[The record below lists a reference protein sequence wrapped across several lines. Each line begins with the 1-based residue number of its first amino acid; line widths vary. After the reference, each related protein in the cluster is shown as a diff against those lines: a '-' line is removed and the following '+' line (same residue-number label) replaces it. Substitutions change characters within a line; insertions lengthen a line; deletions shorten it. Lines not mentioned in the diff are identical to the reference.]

1 MFDKEKISEF
11 FPGAEDFMIQPML
24 IWTLPAN
31 KKDKLSEVCASG
43 EYFATEKIDGA
54 LYQFCRTDKGN
65 YLFGRTVS
73 VKNGLLTNKIDNVPH
88 INSALSCLPCGT
100 VIVGE
105 IYVPGGTSK
114 NVTSIMG
121 CLPAEAIKRQDKQ
134 GKIKYYLHDMIF
146 YDGEDMQSW
155 GTEAR
160 YQKLVEVWNEFHL
173 EQFDFLRL
181 AESFDTGI
189 EERLSQILAAGG
201 EGIVL
206 KKKDAPY
213 SEGKRP
219 AWATIKCKQ
228 MDTIDLVC
236 TRAIEAT
243 KEYTGKELKT
253 WPYWE
258 VKEPSFYDCFEED
271 HCFAGW
277 VNPQL
282 VNGNYYY
289 KYTQNHSN
297 TNCGIQL
304 ISDNERYYVP
314 VTKPYFYGWKTA
326 IGIGAY
332 DDEGN
337 LKEIGTVSS
346 GLTDEMRA
354 HLDDYVGKVVA
365 LQCMSIDHKEKTLR
379 HPIVKAWRDDKNAA
393 ECKLSEVFH

>member
-11 FPGAEDFMIQPML
+11 FPGAEDLMIQPML
-24 IWTLPAN
+24 IWTLPSN
-31 KKDKLSEVCASG
+31 KKDKLSEICASG
-43 EYFATEKIDGA
+43 EYFAEEKKDGA

-146 YDGEDMQSW
+146 YNGEDMQSW
-155 GTEAR
+155 GAEAR
-160 YQKLVEVWNEFHL
+160 YQKLVEAWNKFHL
-173 EQFDFLRL
+173 EQFDFLQL

-189 EERLSQILAAGG
+189 EERLSQILSAGG

-243 KEYTGKELKT
+243 KEYTGKELET
-253 WPYWE
+253 WSYWQE
-258 VKEPSFYDCFEED
+258 RSERDQNGEYTWLSSEGQYYED
-271 HCFAGW
+271 YLH
-277 VNPQL
+277 NPHI
-282 VNGNYYY
+282 Y
-289 KYTQNHSN
+289 
-297 TNCGIQL
+297 
-304 ISDNERYYVP
+304 RP

-354 HLDDYVGKVVA
+354 HLDDYVGRIVA
-365 LQCMSIDHKEKTLR
+365 LQCMSIDRKEKTLR

-393 ECKLSEVFH
+393 ECKLREVFS

>member
-11 FPGAEDFMIQPML
+11 FPGAEDLMIQPML

-31 KKDKLSEVCASG
+31 KKDKLSEICASG

-88 INSALSCLPCGT
+88 IDSALSCLPCGT

-134 GKIKYYLHDMIF
+134 GKIKYYLYDMIF
-146 YDGEDMQSW
+146 YNGEDMQSW
-155 GTEAR
+155 GAEAR
-160 YQKLVEVWNEFHL
+160 YQKLVETWNEFHL

-243 KEYTGKELKT
+243 KEYTGKELET
-253 WPYWE
+253 WSYWQE
-258 VKEPSFYDCFEED
+258 RSERDQNGEYTWLSSEGQYYED
-271 HCFAGW
+271 YLH
-277 VNPQL
+277 NPHI
-282 VNGNYYY
+282 Y
-289 KYTQNHSN
+289 
-297 TNCGIQL
+297 
-304 ISDNERYYVP
+304 RP

-354 HLDDYVGKVVA
+354 HLDNYVGKVVA
-365 LQCMSIDHKEKTLR
+365 LQCMSIDRKEKTLR

-393 ECKLSEVFH
+393 ECKLSEVFS

>member
-31 KKDKLSEVCASG
+31 KKDKLSEICASG
-43 EYFATEKIDGA
+43 EYFAEEKIDGA

-146 YDGEDMQSW
+146 YNGEDMQSW
-155 GTEAR
+155 GAEAR
-160 YQKLVEVWNEFHL
+160 YQKLVEAWNEFHL

-243 KEYTGKELKT
+243 KEYIGKELET
-253 WPYWE
+253 WPYWQE
-258 VKEPSFYDCFEED
+258 RSERNQNGEYTWLSSEGQYYED
-271 HCFAGW
+271 YLH
-277 VNPQL
+277 NPHI
-282 VNGNYYY
+282 Y
-289 KYTQNHSN
+289 
-297 TNCGIQL
+297 
-304 ISDNERYYVP
+304 RP

-354 HLDDYVGKVVA
+354 HLDDYIGKVVA
-365 LQCMSIDHKEKTLR
+365 LQCMSIDRKEKTLR

>member
-11 FPGAEDFMIQPML
+11 FPGAEDLMIQPML

-31 KKDKLSEVCASG
+31 KKDKLSEICASG
-43 EYFATEKIDGA
+43 EYFAEEKLDGA

-88 INSALSCLPCGT
+88 ISSALSCLPCGT

-146 YDGEDMQSW
+146 YDGEDMQSL
-155 GTEAR
+155 GAEVR
-160 YQKLVEVWNEFHL
+160 YQKLVEAWNEFHL

-243 KEYTGKELKT
+243 KEYTGKELET
-253 WPYWE
+253 WPYWQE
-258 VKEPSFYDCFEED
+258 RSERNQNGEYTWLSSEGQYYED
-271 HCFAGW
+271 YLH
-277 VNPQL
+277 NPHI
-282 VNGNYYY
+282 Y
-289 KYTQNHSN
+289 
-297 TNCGIQL
+297 
-304 ISDNERYYVP
+304 RP

-354 HLDDYVGKVVA
+354 HLDGYVGQVVS
-365 LQCMSIDHKEKTLR
+365 LQCMSIDRKEKTLR
-379 HPIVKAWRDDKNAA
+379 HPIVKVWRDDKNAA
-393 ECKLSEVFH
+393 ECKLSEVFS

>member
-11 FPGAEDFMIQPML
+11 FPGAEDLMIQPML
-24 IWTLPAN
+24 IWTLPSN
-31 KKDKLSEVCASG
+31 KKDKLSEICASG
-43 EYFATEKIDGA
+43 EYFAEEKKDGA

-146 YDGEDMQSW
+146 YNGEDMQSW
-155 GTEAR
+155 GAEAR
-160 YQKLVEVWNEFHL
+160 YQKLVEAWNKFHL
-173 EQFDFLRL
+173 EQFDFLQL

-189 EERLSQILAAGG
+189 EERLSQILSAGG

-243 KEYTGKELKT
+243 KEYTGKELET
-253 WPYWE
+253 WSYWQE
-258 VKEPSFYDCFEED
+258 RSERDQNGEYTWLSSEGQYYED
-271 HCFAGW
+271 YLH
-277 VNPQL
+277 NPHI
-282 VNGNYYY
+282 Y
-289 KYTQNHSN
+289 
-297 TNCGIQL
+297 
-304 ISDNERYYVP
+304 RP

-365 LQCMSIDHKEKTLR
+365 LQCMSIDRKEKTLR

-393 ECKLSEVFH
+393 ECKLSEVFS

>member
-11 FPGAEDFMIQPML
+11 FPGAEDLMIQPML
-24 IWTLPAN
+24 IWTLPSN

-43 EYFATEKIDGA
+43 EYFAEQKIDGA

-88 INSALSCLPCGT
+88 INSALSCLPCST
-100 VIVGE
+100 VIIGE

-146 YDGEDMQSW
+146 YNGEDMRSW
-155 GTEAR
+155 GAETR
-160 YQKLVEVWNEFHL
+160 YQKLVEAWNEFHL

-181 AESFDTGI
+181 AESFDTDI

-243 KEYTGKELKT
+243 KEYTGKELET
-253 WPYWE
+253 WPYWQE
-258 VKEPSFYDCFEED
+258 RSERNQNGEYTWLSSEGQYYED
-271 HCFAGW
+271 YLH
-277 VNPQL
+277 NPHI
-282 VNGNYYY
+282 Y
-289 KYTQNHSN
+289 
-297 TNCGIQL
+297 
-304 ISDNERYYVP
+304 RP

-365 LQCMSIDHKEKTLR
+365 LQCMSIDRKEKTLR

-393 ECKLSEVFH
+393 ECKLSEVFS

>member
-1 MFDKEKISEF
+1 MFDKEKIHEY
-11 FPGAEDFMIQPML
+11 FPGAEDLMIQPML

-31 KKDKLSEVCASG
+31 KKDKLGEVCASG
-43 EYFATEKIDGA
+43 QYFAEEKLDGA
-54 LYQFCRTDKGN
+54 LYQFCRTDQGN

-73 VKNGLLTNKIDNVPH
+73 TKNGLLTNKIDNVPH
-88 INSALSCLPCGT
+88 INNALSCLPSRT
-100 VIVGE
+100 VIIGE

-121 CLPAEAIKRQDKQ
+121 CLPKEAIRRQE
-134 GKIKYYLHDMIF
+134 GLGYIKYYLHDMIF

-155 GTEAR
+155 GAEAR
-160 YQKLVEVWNEFHL
+160 YNKLVEVWNEFNL
-173 EQFDFLRL
+173 GQFDFLRL

-189 EERLSQILAAGG
+189 EERLAQILFAGG

-228 MDTIDLVC
+228 MDTLDLVC
-236 TRAIEAT
+236 TRAIKPT
-243 KEYTGKELKT
+243 KEYTGKELEK
-253 WPYWE
+253 WPFWRDG
-258 VKEPSFYDCFEED
+258 V
-271 HCFAGW
+271 A
-277 VNPQL
+277 
-282 VNGNYYY
+282 
-289 KYTQNHSN
+289 
-297 TNCGIQL
+297 
-304 ISDNERYYVP
+304 

-346 GLTDEMRA
+346 GLTDDMRA
-354 HLDDYVGKVVA
+354 HLDDYVGRVVA
-365 LQCMSIDHKEKTLR
+365 LQCMSIDRKEQTLR
-379 HPIVKAWRDDKNAA
+379 HPIIKGWRDDKNAA
-393 ECKLSEVFH
+393 ECKLSDIFA

>member
-11 FPGAEDFMIQPML
+11 FPGAEDLMIQPML

-31 KKDKLSEVCASG
+31 KKDKLSEICASG
-43 EYFATEKIDGA
+43 EYFAEEKIDGA

-146 YDGEDMQSW
+146 YNGEDMQSW
-155 GTEAR
+155 GAEAR
-160 YQKLVEVWNEFHL
+160 YQKLVEAWNEFHL

-181 AESFDTGI
+181 AESFDTSI
-189 EERLSQILAAGG
+189 EERLSQILSAGG

-243 KEYTGKELKT
+243 KEYTGKELET
-253 WPYWE
+253 WPYWQE
-258 VKEPSFYDCFEED
+258 RSERNQNGEYTWLSSEGQYYED
-271 HCFAGW
+271 YLH
-277 VNPQL
+277 NPHI
-282 VNGNYYY
+282 Y
-289 KYTQNHSN
+289 
-297 TNCGIQL
+297 
-304 ISDNERYYVP
+304 RP

-365 LQCMSIDHKEKTLR
+365 LQCMSIDRKEKTLR
-379 HPIVKAWRDDKNAA
+379 HPIVKAWRDDKNTA

>member
-11 FPGAEDFMIQPML
+11 FPGAEDLMIQPML

-31 KKDKLSEVCASG
+31 KKDKLSEICASG
-43 EYFATEKIDGA
+43 EYFAEEKLDGA

-146 YDGEDMQSW
+146 YNGEDMQSW
-155 GTEAR
+155 GAEAR
-160 YQKLVEVWNEFHL
+160 YQKLVEAWNEFHL

-181 AESFDTGI
+181 AESFDTSI
-189 EERLSQILAAGG
+189 EERLSQILSAGG

-243 KEYTGKELKT
+243 KEYTGKELET
-253 WPYWE
+253 WPYWQE
-258 VKEPSFYDCFEED
+258 RSERNQNGEYTWLSSEGQYYED
-271 HCFAGW
+271 YLH
-277 VNPQL
+277 NPHI
-282 VNGNYYY
+282 Y
-289 KYTQNHSN
+289 
-297 TNCGIQL
+297 
-304 ISDNERYYVP
+304 RP

-365 LQCMSIDHKEKTLR
+365 LQCMSIDRKEKTLR

-393 ECKLSEVFH
+393 ECKLSEVFS

>member
-11 FPGAEDFMIQPML
+11 FPGAEDLMIQPML

-31 KKDKLSEVCASG
+31 KKDKLSEICASG
-43 EYFATEKIDGA
+43 EYFAEEKIYGA

-146 YDGEDMQSW
+146 YNGEDMQSW
-155 GTEAR
+155 GAEAR
-160 YQKLVEVWNEFHL
+160 YQKLVEAWNEFHL

-228 MDTIDLVC
+228 MDTLDLIC

-243 KEYTGKELKT
+243 KDYTGKELET
-253 WPYWE
+253 WPFWE
-258 VKEPSFYDCFEED
+258 RTLTEVEQIHTDICQFGVE
-271 HCFAGW
+271 GW
-277 VNPQL
+277 IP
-282 VNGNYYY
+282 
-289 KYTQNHSN
+289 
-297 TNCGIQL
+297 I
-304 ISDNERYYVP
+304 
-314 VTKPYFYGWKTA
+314 TKPYFYGWKTA

-365 LQCMSIDHKEKTLR
+365 LQCMSIDRKEKTLR

-393 ECKLSEVFH
+393 ECKLSEVFS

>member
-11 FPGAEDFMIQPML
+11 FPGAEDLMIQPML

-31 KKDKLSEVCASG
+31 KKDKLSEICASG
-43 EYFATEKIDGA
+43 EYFAEEKLDGA

-146 YDGEDMQSW
+146 YNRENMQSW
-155 GTEAR
+155 GAEAR

-243 KEYTGKELKT
+243 KEYTGKELET
-253 WPYWE
+253 WPYWQE
-258 VKEPSFYDCFEED
+258 RSELNQNGEYTWLSSEGQYYED
-271 HCFAGW
+271 YLH
-277 VNPQL
+277 NPHI
-282 VNGNYYY
+282 Y
-289 KYTQNHSN
+289 
-297 TNCGIQL
+297 
-304 ISDNERYYVP
+304 RP

-365 LQCMSIDHKEKTLR
+365 LQCMSIDRKEKTLR

>member
-11 FPGAEDFMIQPML
+11 FPGAEDLMIQPML
-24 IWTLPAN
+24 IWTLPSN
-31 KKDKLSEVCASG
+31 KKDKLSEICASG

-146 YDGEDMQSW
+146 YGGEDMQSW
-155 GTEAR
+155 GAEAR
-160 YQKLVEVWNEFHL
+160 YQKLVEAWNEFHL

-181 AESFDTGI
+181 AEGFDTGI
-189 EERLSQILAAGG
+189 EERLSQILSAGG

-243 KEYTGKELKT
+243 KEYTGKELET
-253 WPYWE
+253 WPYWQE
-258 VKEPSFYDCFEED
+258 RSERDQNGEYAWLSSEGQYYED
-271 HCFAGW
+271 YLH
-277 VNPQL
+277 NSHI
-282 VNGNYYY
+282 Y
-289 KYTQNHSN
+289 
-297 TNCGIQL
+297 
-304 ISDNERYYVP
+304 RP

-365 LQCMSIDHKEKTLR
+365 LQCMSIDRKEKTLR

-393 ECKLSEVFH
+393 ECKLREVFS

>member
-11 FPGAEDFMIQPML
+11 FPGAEDLMIQPML
-24 IWTLPAN
+24 IWTLPSN

-43 EYFATEKIDGA
+43 EYFAEEKLDGA

-100 VIVGE
+100 VIIGE

-146 YDGEDMQSW
+146 YNGEDIQSW
-155 GTEAR
+155 GAEAR
-160 YQKLVEVWNEFHL
+160 YQKLVEAWNEFHL
-173 EQFDFLRL
+173 EEFDFLRL

-243 KEYTGKELKT
+243 KEYTGKELET
-253 WPYWE
+253 WPYWQE
-258 VKEPSFYDCFEED
+258 RSERNQNGEYTWLSSEGQYYED
-271 HCFAGW
+271 YLH
-277 VNPQL
+277 NPHI
-282 VNGNYYY
+282 Y
-289 KYTQNHSN
+289 
-297 TNCGIQL
+297 
-304 ISDNERYYVP
+304 RP

-365 LQCMSIDHKEKTLR
+365 LQCMSIDRKEKTLR

-393 ECKLSEVFH
+393 ECKLSEVFS

>member
-11 FPGAEDFMIQPML
+11 FPGAEDLMIQPML

-31 KKDKLSEVCASG
+31 KKDKLSEICASG
-43 EYFATEKIDGA
+43 EYFAEEKLDGA

-88 INSALSCLPCGT
+88 INSALSYLPCGT
-100 VIVGE
+100 VIIGE

-146 YDGEDMQSW
+146 YNGENMQSW
-155 GTEAR
+155 GAEAR
-160 YQKLVEVWNEFHL
+160 YQKLVEAWNEFHL

-243 KEYTGKELKT
+243 KEYTGKELET
-253 WPYWE
+253 WPYWQE
-258 VKEPSFYDCFEED
+258 RSERNQNGEYTWLSSEGQYYED
-271 HCFAGW
+271 YLH
-277 VNPQL
+277 NPHI
-282 VNGNYYY
+282 Y
-289 KYTQNHSN
+289 
-297 TNCGIQL
+297 
-304 ISDNERYYVP
+304 RP

-365 LQCMSIDHKEKTLR
+365 LQCMSIDRKEKTLR

-393 ECKLSEVFH
+393 ECKLSEVFS

>member
-11 FPGAEDFMIQPML
+11 FPGAEDLMIQPML
-24 IWTLPAN
+24 IWTLPSN
-31 KKDKLSEVCASG
+31 KKDKLSEICASG
-43 EYFATEKIDGA
+43 EYFAEEKKDGA

-88 INSALSCLPCGT
+88 INFALSCLPCGT

-146 YDGEDMQSW
+146 YNGEDMQSW
-155 GTEAR
+155 GAEAR
-160 YQKLVEVWNEFHL
+160 YQKLVEAWNKFHL
-173 EQFDFLRL
+173 EQFDFLQL

-189 EERLSQILAAGG
+189 EERLSQILSAGG

-243 KEYTGKELKT
+243 KEYTGKELET
-253 WPYWE
+253 WSYWQE
-258 VKEPSFYDCFEED
+258 RSERDQNGEYTWLSSEGQYYED
-271 HCFAGW
+271 YLH
-277 VNPQL
+277 NPHI
-282 VNGNYYY
+282 Y
-289 KYTQNHSN
+289 
-297 TNCGIQL
+297 
-304 ISDNERYYVP
+304 RP

-354 HLDDYVGKVVA
+354 HLDDYVGKIVA
-365 LQCMSIDHKEKTLR
+365 LQCMSIDRKEKTLR

-393 ECKLSEVFH
+393 ECKLREVFS

>member
-1 MFDKEKISEF
+1 MFDKEKISKF
-11 FPGAEDFMIQPML
+11 FPGAEDLMIQPML
-24 IWTLPAN
+24 IWTLPSN
-31 KKDKLSEVCASG
+31 KKDRLSEVCASG
-43 EYFATEKIDGA
+43 EYFAEEKLDGA

-100 VIVGE
+100 VIIGE

-146 YDGEDMQSW
+146 YNGENMQSW
-155 GTEAR
+155 GAEAR
-160 YQKLVEVWNEFHL
+160 YQKLVEAWNEFHL

-243 KEYTGKELKT
+243 KEYTGKELET
-253 WPYWE
+253 WPYWQE
-258 VKEPSFYDCFEED
+258 RSELNQNGEYTWLSSEGQYYED
-271 HCFAGW
+271 YLH
-277 VNPQL
+277 NPHI
-282 VNGNYYY
+282 Y
-289 KYTQNHSN
+289 
-297 TNCGIQL
+297 
-304 ISDNERYYVP
+304 RP

-365 LQCMSIDHKEKTLR
+365 LQCMSIDRKEKTLR

-393 ECKLSEVFH
+393 ECKLSEIFS

>member
-43 EYFATEKIDGA
+43 EYFAEEKKDGA
-54 LYQFCRTDKGN
+54 LYQFCRTDKDN

-105 IYVPGGTSK
+105 IYVSGGTSK

-146 YDGEDMQSW
+146 YNGEDMQSW
-155 GTEAR
+155 GAEAR
-160 YQKLVEVWNEFHL
+160 YQKLVEAWNKFHL
-173 EQFDFLRL
+173 EQFDFLQL

-243 KEYTGKELKT
+243 KEYTGKELET
-253 WPYWE
+253 WPYWQE
-258 VKEPSFYDCFEED
+258 RSERDQNGEYTWLSSEGQYYED
-271 HCFAGW
+271 YLH
-277 VNPQL
+277 NPHI
-282 VNGNYYY
+282 Y
-289 KYTQNHSN
+289 
-297 TNCGIQL
+297 
-304 ISDNERYYVP
+304 RP

-354 HLDDYVGKVVA
+354 HLDDYIGKVVA
-365 LQCMSIDHKEKTLR
+365 LQCMSIDRKEKTLR
-379 HPIVKAWRDDKNAA
+379 HPIVKAWRDDKNAV
-393 ECKLSEVFH
+393 ECKLSEVFS

>member
-11 FPGAEDFMIQPML
+11 FPGAEDLMIQPML
-24 IWTLPAN
+24 IWTLPTN
-31 KKDKLSEVCASG
+31 KKDKLSEICASG
-43 EYFATEKIDGA
+43 EYFAEEKIDGA

-100 VIVGE
+100 VIIGE

-146 YDGEDMQSW
+146 YNGEDMQSW
-155 GTEAR
+155 GAEAR
-160 YQKLVEVWNEFHL
+160 YQKLVEAWNEFHL

-228 MDTIDLVC
+228 MDTLDLIC

-243 KEYTGKELKT
+243 KDYTGKELET
-253 WPYWE
+253 WPFWE
-258 VKEPSFYDCFEED
+258 RTLTEVEQIHTDICQFGVE
-271 HCFAGW
+271 GW
-277 VNPQL
+277 IP
-282 VNGNYYY
+282 
-289 KYTQNHSN
+289 
-297 TNCGIQL
+297 I
-304 ISDNERYYVP
+304 
-314 VTKPYFYGWKTA
+314 TKPYFYGWKTA

-365 LQCMSIDHKEKTLR
+365 LQCMSIDRKEKTLR

>member
-11 FPGAEDFMIQPML
+11 FPGAEDLMIQPML
-24 IWTLPAN
+24 IWTLPIN
-31 KKDKLSEVCASG
+31 KKDKLSEICASG
-43 EYFATEKIDGA
+43 EYFAEEKLDGA
-54 LYQFCRTDKGN
+54 LYQFCRTNRGN

-105 IYVPGGTSK
+105 IYVPDGTSK

-146 YDGEDMQSW
+146 YNGENMQSW
-155 GTEAR
+155 GAEAR
-160 YQKLVEVWNEFHL
+160 YQKLVEAWNEFHL

-189 EERLSQILAAGG
+189 EERLSQILSAGG

-243 KEYTGKELKT
+243 KEYTGKELET
-253 WPYWE
+253 WPYWQE
-258 VKEPSFYDCFEED
+258 RSERDQNGEYTWLSSEGQYYED
-271 HCFAGW
+271 YLH
-277 VNPQL
+277 NPHI
-282 VNGNYYY
+282 Y
-289 KYTQNHSN
+289 K
-297 TNCGIQL
+297 
-304 ISDNERYYVP
+304 P

-365 LQCMSIDHKEKTLR
+365 LQCMSIDRKEKTLR

-393 ECKLSEVFH
+393 ECKLSEVFS

>member
-11 FPGAEDFMIQPML
+11 FPGAEDLMIQPML

-31 KKDKLSEVCASG
+31 KKDKLSEICASG
-43 EYFATEKIDGA
+43 EYFAEEKIDGA

-100 VIVGE
+100 VIIGE

-146 YDGEDMQSW
+146 YNGEDMQSW
-155 GTEAR
+155 GAEAR
-160 YQKLVEVWNEFHL
+160 YQKLVEVWKEFHL
-173 EQFDFLRL
+173 EQFDFLQL

-243 KEYTGKELKT
+243 KEYTGKELET
-253 WPYWE
+253 WPYWQE
-258 VKEPSFYDCFEED
+258 RSELNQNGEYTWLSSEGQYYED
-271 HCFAGW
+271 YLH
-277 VNPQL
+277 NPHI
-282 VNGNYYY
+282 Y
-289 KYTQNHSN
+289 
-297 TNCGIQL
+297 
-304 ISDNERYYVP
+304 RP

-365 LQCMSIDHKEKTLR
+365 LQCMSIDRKEKTLR
-379 HPIVKAWRDDKNAA
+379 HPIIKAWRDDKNAA
-393 ECKLSEVFH
+393 ECKLSEVFS

>member
-11 FPGAEDFMIQPML
+11 FPGAEDLMIQPML

-31 KKDKLSEVCASG
+31 KKDKLSEICASG
-43 EYFATEKIDGA
+43 EYFAEEKKDGA
-54 LYQFCRTDKGN
+54 LYQFCCTDKGN

-88 INSALSCLPCGT
+88 INYALSCLPCST
-100 VIVGE
+100 VIIGE

-155 GTEAR
+155 GAEAR

-173 EQFDFLRL
+173 EQFDFLQL

-189 EERLSQILAAGG
+189 EERLSQILATGG

-243 KEYTGKELKT
+243 KEYTGKELET
-253 WPYWE
+253 WPYWQE
-258 VKEPSFYDCFEED
+258 RSERNQNGEYTWLSSEGQYYED
-271 HCFAGW
+271 YLH
-277 VNPQL
+277 NPHI
-282 VNGNYYY
+282 Y
-289 KYTQNHSN
+289 
-297 TNCGIQL
+297 
-304 ISDNERYYVP
+304 RP

-354 HLDDYVGKVVA
+354 HLDDYIGKVVA
-365 LQCMSIDHKEKTLR
+365 LQCMSIDRKEKTLR

-393 ECKLSEVFH
+393 ECKLSEVFS

>member
-11 FPGAEDFMIQPML
+11 FPGAEDLMIQPML
-24 IWTLPAN
+24 IWTLPTN
-31 KKDKLSEVCASG
+31 KKDKLSEICASG
-43 EYFATEKIDGA
+43 EYFAEEKLDGA
-54 LYQFCRTDKGN
+54 LYQFCRTNRGN
-65 YLFGRTVS
+65 YLFGRTIS

-105 IYVPGGTSK
+105 IYVPDGTSK

-146 YDGEDMQSW
+146 YNGENMQSW
-155 GTEAR
+155 GAEAR
-160 YQKLVEVWNEFHL
+160 YQKLVEVWNKFHL
-173 EQFDFLRL
+173 EQFDFLQL

-189 EERLSQILAAGG
+189 EERLSQILSAGG

-243 KEYTGKELKT
+243 KEYTGKELET
-253 WPYWE
+253 WSYWQE
-258 VKEPSFYDCFEED
+258 RSERDQNGEYTWLSSEGQYYED
-271 HCFAGW
+271 YLH
-277 VNPQL
+277 NPHI
-282 VNGNYYY
+282 Y
-289 KYTQNHSN
+289 
-297 TNCGIQL
+297 
-304 ISDNERYYVP
+304 RP

-354 HLDDYVGKVVA
+354 HLDDYVGKIVA
-365 LQCMSIDHKEKTLR
+365 LQCMSIDRKEKTLR

-393 ECKLSEVFH
+393 ECKLREVFS

>member
-11 FPGAEDFMIQPML
+11 FPGAEDLMIQPML

-31 KKDKLSEVCASG
+31 KKDKLSEICASG
-43 EYFATEKIDGA
+43 EYFAEEKIDGA

-100 VIVGE
+100 VIIGE

-146 YDGEDMQSW
+146 YNGEDMQSW
-155 GTEAR
+155 GAEAR
-160 YQKLVEVWNEFHL
+160 YQKLVEVWSKLHL

-189 EERLSQILAAGG
+189 EERLSQILSAGG

-243 KEYTGKELKT
+243 KEYTGKELET
-253 WPYWE
+253 WPYWQE
-258 VKEPSFYDCFEED
+258 RSERDQNGEYTWLSSEGQYYED
-271 HCFAGW
+271 YLH
-277 VNPQL
+277 NPHI
-282 VNGNYYY
+282 Y
-289 KYTQNHSN
+289 
-297 TNCGIQL
+297 
-304 ISDNERYYVP
+304 RP

-365 LQCMSIDHKEKTLR
+365 LQCMSIDRKEKTLR

>member
-11 FPGAEDFMIQPML
+11 FPGAEDLMIQPML
-24 IWTLPAN
+24 IWTLPSN
-31 KKDKLSEVCASG
+31 KKDKLSEICASG
-43 EYFATEKIDGA
+43 EYFAEQKIDGA

-146 YDGEDMQSW
+146 YNGENMQSW
-155 GTEAR
+155 GAETR
-160 YQKLVEVWNEFHL
+160 YQKLVEAWNEFHL

-243 KEYTGKELKT
+243 KEYTGKELET
-253 WPYWE
+253 WPYWQE
-258 VKEPSFYDCFEED
+258 RSERDQNGEYTWLSSEGQYYED
-271 HCFAGW
+271 YLH
-277 VNPQL
+277 NPHI
-282 VNGNYYY
+282 Y
-289 KYTQNHSN
+289 
-297 TNCGIQL
+297 
-304 ISDNERYYVP
+304 RP

-365 LQCMSIDHKEKTLR
+365 LQCMSIDRKEKTLR

>member
-11 FPGAEDFMIQPML
+11 FPGAEDLMIQPML

-31 KKDKLSEVCASG
+31 KKDKLSEICASG

-88 INSALSCLPCGT
+88 INFALSCLPCGT

-146 YDGEDMQSW
+146 YNGEDMQSW
-155 GTEAR
+155 GAEAR
-160 YQKLVEVWNEFHL
+160 YQKLVEAWNEFHL

-181 AESFDTGI
+181 AESFDTDI

-236 TRAIEAT
+236 IRAIEAT
-243 KEYTGKELKT
+243 KEYTGKELNT
-253 WPYWE
+253 WEYWVDLSGNPYHGRYLDDNGYATIRT
-258 VKEPSFYDCFEED
+258 PM
-271 HCFAGW
+271 FA
-277 VNPQL
+277 
-282 VNGNYYY
+282 
-289 KYTQNHSN
+289 
-297 TNCGIQL
+297 
-304 ISDNERYYVP
+304 

-365 LQCMSIDHKEKTLR
+365 LQCMSIDRKEKTLR

-393 ECKLSEVFH
+393 ECKLSEVFS

>member
-11 FPGAEDFMIQPML
+11 FPGAEDLMIQPML
-24 IWTLPAN
+24 IWTLPSN

-43 EYFATEKIDGA
+43 EYFAEEKKDGA

-105 IYVPGGTSK
+105 IYVSGGTSK

-146 YDGEDMQSW
+146 YNGEDMQSW
-155 GTEAR
+155 GAEAR
-160 YQKLVEVWNEFHL
+160 YQKLVEAWNKFHL
-173 EQFDFLRL
+173 EQFDFLQL
-181 AESFDTGI
+181 AESFDTDI

-243 KEYTGKELKT
+243 KEYTGKELET
-253 WPYWE
+253 WPYWQE
-258 VKEPSFYDCFEED
+258 RSERDQNGEYTWLSSEGQYYED
-271 HCFAGW
+271 YLH
-277 VNPQL
+277 NPHI
-282 VNGNYYY
+282 Y
-289 KYTQNHSN
+289 
-297 TNCGIQL
+297 
-304 ISDNERYYVP
+304 RP

-365 LQCMSIDHKEKTLR
+365 LQCMSIDRKEKTLR
-379 HPIVKAWRDDKNAA
+379 HPIVKAWRDDKNVA
-393 ECKLSEVFH
+393 ECKLSEAFS

>member
-11 FPGAEDFMIQPML
+11 FPGAEDLMIQPML
-24 IWTLPAN
+24 IWTLPSN
-31 KKDKLSEVCASG
+31 KKDKLSEICASG
-43 EYFATEKIDGA
+43 EYFAEEKLDGA

-88 INSALSCLPCGT
+88 IDSALSCLPCGT

-146 YDGEDMQSW
+146 YNGEDMQSW
-155 GTEAR
+155 GAEAR
-160 YQKLVEVWNEFHL
+160 YQKLVEVWNKFHL

-243 KEYTGKELKT
+243 KEYTGKELET
-253 WPYWE
+253 WPYWQE
-258 VKEPSFYDCFEED
+258 RSERDQNGEYTWLSSEGQYYED
-271 HCFAGW
+271 YLH
-277 VNPQL
+277 NPHI
-282 VNGNYYY
+282 Y
-289 KYTQNHSN
+289 
-297 TNCGIQL
+297 
-304 ISDNERYYVP
+304 RP

-332 DDEGN
+332 DNEGN

-354 HLDDYVGKVVA
+354 RLDDYVGQVVV
-365 LQCMSIDHKEKTLR
+365 LQCMSIDRKEKTLR

-393 ECKLSEVFH
+393 ECKLREVFS

>member
-11 FPGAEDFMIQPML
+11 FPGAEDLMIQPML

-43 EYFATEKIDGA
+43 EYFAEEKKDGA
-54 LYQFCRTDKGN
+54 LYQFCRTNKGN

-155 GTEAR
+155 GAEAR
-160 YQKLVEVWNEFHL
+160 YQKLTEAWNEFHL
-173 EQFDFLRL
+173 EQFDFLQL
-181 AESFDTGI
+181 AESFDAGI

-243 KEYTGKELKT
+243 KEYTGKELET
-253 WPYWE
+253 WSYWQE
-258 VKEPSFYDCFEED
+258 RSEQDQNGEYTWLSSEGQYYED
-271 HCFAGW
+271 YLH
-277 VNPQL
+277 NPHI
-282 VNGNYYY
+282 Y
-289 KYTQNHSN
+289 
-297 TNCGIQL
+297 
-304 ISDNERYYVP
+304 RP

-365 LQCMSIDHKEKTLR
+365 LQCMSIDRKEKTLR
-379 HPIVKAWRDDKNAA
+379 HPIVKAWRDDKNVT
-393 ECKLSEVFH
+393 ECKLSEVFS

>member
-11 FPGAEDFMIQPML
+11 FPGAEDLMIQPML
-24 IWTLPAN
+24 IWTLPSN

-88 INSALSCLPCGT
+88 IDSALSCLPCGT

-146 YDGEDMQSW
+146 YNGENMQSW
-155 GTEAR
+155 GAETR
-160 YQKLVEVWNEFHL
+160 YQKLVEAWNEFHL

-236 TRAIEAT
+236 TRVIEAT
-243 KEYTGKELKT
+243 KEYTGKELET
-253 WPYWE
+253 WPYWQE
-258 VKEPSFYDCFEED
+258 RSERDQNGEYTWLSSEGQYYED
-271 HCFAGW
+271 YLH
-277 VNPQL
+277 NPHI
-282 VNGNYYY
+282 Y
-289 KYTQNHSN
+289 
-297 TNCGIQL
+297 
-304 ISDNERYYVP
+304 RP

-365 LQCMSIDHKEKTLR
+365 LQCMSIDRKEKTLR
-379 HPIVKAWRDDKNAA
+379 HPIVKAWRDDKNVA

>member
-11 FPGAEDFMIQPML
+11 FPGAEDLMIQPML
-24 IWTLPAN
+24 IWTLPSN
-31 KKDKLSEVCASG
+31 KKDKLSEICASG
-43 EYFATEKIDGA
+43 EYFAEEKKDGA

-146 YDGEDMQSW
+146 YNGEDMQSW
-155 GTEAR
+155 GAEAR
-160 YQKLVEVWNEFHL
+160 YQKLVEAWNKFHL
-173 EQFDFLRL
+173 EQFDFLQL

-189 EERLSQILAAGG
+189 EERLSQILSAGG

-243 KEYTGKELKT
+243 KEYTGKELET
-253 WPYWE
+253 WSYWQE
-258 VKEPSFYDCFEED
+258 R
-271 HCFAGW
+271 
-277 VNPQL
+277 
-282 VNGNYYY
+282 
-289 KYTQNHSN
+289 
-297 TNCGIQL
+297 
-304 ISDNERYYVP
+304 NERDQNGEYTWLSSEGQYYEDYLHNPHIYRP

-354 HLDDYVGKVVA
+354 HLDDYVGKIVA
-365 LQCMSIDHKEKTLR
+365 LQCMSIDRKEKTLR

-393 ECKLSEVFH
+393 ECKLREVFS

>member
-11 FPGAEDFMIQPML
+11 FPGAEDLMIQPML

-31 KKDKLSEVCASG
+31 KKDKLSEICASG

-88 INSALSCLPCGT
+88 IDSALSCLPCGT

-134 GKIKYYLHDMIF
+134 GKIKYYLYDMIF
-146 YDGEDMQSW
+146 YNGEDMQSW
-155 GTEAR
+155 GAEAR
-160 YQKLVEVWNEFHL
+160 YQKLVETWNEFHL

-253 WPYWE
+253 WPYWQE
-258 VKEPSFYDCFEED
+258 RSERDQNGEYTWLSSEGQYYED
-271 HCFAGW
+271 YLH
-277 VNPQL
+277 NPHI
-282 VNGNYYY
+282 Y
-289 KYTQNHSN
+289 
-297 TNCGIQL
+297 
-304 ISDNERYYVP
+304 RP

-354 HLDDYVGKVVA
+354 HLDNYVGKVVA
-365 LQCMSIDHKEKTLR
+365 LQCMSIDRKEKTLR

-393 ECKLSEVFH
+393 ECKLSEVFS

>member
-11 FPGAEDFMIQPML
+11 FPGAEDLMIQPML

-31 KKDKLSEVCASG
+31 KKDKLSEICASG
-43 EYFATEKIDGA
+43 EYFAEEKIDGA

-100 VIVGE
+100 VIIGE

-146 YDGEDMQSW
+146 YNGEDMRSW
-155 GTEAR
+155 GAEAR
-160 YQKLVEVWNEFHL
+160 YQKLVEAWDEFHL

-243 KEYTGKELKT
+243 KEYTGKELET
-253 WPYWE
+253 WPYWQE
-258 VKEPSFYDCFEED
+258 RSERNQNGEYTWLSSEGQYYED
-271 HCFAGW
+271 YLH
-277 VNPQL
+277 NPHI
-282 VNGNYYY
+282 Y
-289 KYTQNHSN
+289 
-297 TNCGIQL
+297 
-304 ISDNERYYVP
+304 RP

-354 HLDDYVGKVVA
+354 HLDDYIGKVVA
-365 LQCMSIDHKEKTLR
+365 LQCMSIDRKEKTLR

>member
-43 EYFATEKIDGA
+43 EYFAEEKKDGA
-54 LYQFCRTDKGN
+54 LYQFCRTDRGN

-105 IYVPGGTSK
+105 IYVSGGTSK

-146 YDGEDMQSW
+146 YNGEDMQSW
-155 GTEAR
+155 GAEAR
-160 YQKLVEVWNEFHL
+160 YQKLVEAWNEFHL

-243 KEYTGKELKT
+243 KEYTGKELET
-253 WPYWE
+253 WPYWQE
-258 VKEPSFYDCFEED
+258 RSERDQNGEYTWLSSEGQYYED
-271 HCFAGW
+271 YLH
-277 VNPQL
+277 NPHI
-282 VNGNYYY
+282 Y
-289 KYTQNHSN
+289 
-297 TNCGIQL
+297 
-304 ISDNERYYVP
+304 RP

-354 HLDDYVGKVVA
+354 HLDDYVGKIVA
-365 LQCMSIDHKEKTLR
+365 LQCMSIDRKEKTLR

-393 ECKLSEVFH
+393 ECKLSEVFS

>member
-1 MFDKEKISEF
+1 MFDEEKISEF
-11 FPGAEDFMIQPML
+11 FPGAEDLMIQPML
-24 IWTLPAN
+24 IWTLPTN
-31 KKDKLSEVCASG
+31 KKDKLSEICASG
-43 EYFATEKIDGA
+43 EYFAEEKLDGA
-54 LYQFCRTDKGN
+54 LYQFCRTNRGN

-105 IYVPGGTSK
+105 IYVPDGTSK

-146 YDGEDMQSW
+146 YNGENMQSW
-155 GTEAR
+155 GAEAR
-160 YQKLVEVWNEFHL
+160 YQKLVEVWNKFHL

-181 AESFDTGI
+181 ADSFDTGI
-189 EERLSQILAAGG
+189 EERLSQILSAGG

-243 KEYTGKELKT
+243 KEYTGKELET
-253 WPYWE
+253 WSYWQE
-258 VKEPSFYDCFEED
+258 RSERDQNGEYTWLSSEGQYYED
-271 HCFAGW
+271 YLH
-277 VNPQL
+277 NPHI
-282 VNGNYYY
+282 Y
-289 KYTQNHSN
+289 
-297 TNCGIQL
+297 
-304 ISDNERYYVP
+304 RP

-354 HLDDYVGKVVA
+354 HLDDYVGKIVA
-365 LQCMSIDHKEKTLR
+365 LQCMSIDRKEKTLR

-393 ECKLSEVFH
+393 ECKLREVFS

>member
-11 FPGAEDFMIQPML
+11 FPGAEDLMIQPML

-31 KKDKLSEVCASG
+31 KKDKLSEICASG
-43 EYFATEKIDGA
+43 EYFAEEKKDGA

-146 YDGEDMQSW
+146 YNGEDMQSW
-155 GTEAR
+155 GAEAR
-160 YQKLVEVWNEFHL
+160 YQKLVEAWNEFHF

-243 KEYTGKELKT
+243 KEYTGKELET
-253 WPYWE
+253 WPYWQE
-258 VKEPSFYDCFEED
+258 RSERNQNGEYTWLSSEGQYYED
-271 HCFAGW
+271 YLH
-277 VNPQL
+277 NPHI
-282 VNGNYYY
+282 Y
-289 KYTQNHSN
+289 
-297 TNCGIQL
+297 
-304 ISDNERYYVP
+304 RP

-354 HLDDYVGKVVA
+354 HLDDYIGKVVA
-365 LQCMSIDHKEKTLR
+365 LQCMSIDRKEKTLR

-393 ECKLSEVFH
+393 ECKLSEVFS

>member
-11 FPGAEDFMIQPML
+11 FPGAEDLMIQPML
-24 IWTLPAN
+24 IWTLPSN
-31 KKDKLSEVCASG
+31 KKDKLSEICASG
-43 EYFATEKIDGA
+43 EYFAEEKKDGA

-146 YDGEDMQSW
+146 YNGEDMQSW
-155 GTEAR
+155 GAEAR
-160 YQKLVEVWNEFHL
+160 YQKLVEAWNKFHL
-173 EQFDFLRL
+173 EQFDFLQL

-189 EERLSQILAAGG
+189 EERLSQILSAGG

-243 KEYTGKELKT
+243 KEYTGKELET
-253 WPYWE
+253 WPYWQE
-258 VKEPSFYDCFEED
+258 RSERDQNGEYTWLSSEGQYYED
-271 HCFAGW
+271 YLH
-277 VNPQL
+277 NPHI
-282 VNGNYYY
+282 Y
-289 KYTQNHSN
+289 K
-297 TNCGIQL
+297 
-304 ISDNERYYVP
+304 P

-365 LQCMSIDHKEKTLR
+365 LQCMSIDRKEKTLR

-393 ECKLSEVFH
+393 ECKLREVFS

>member
-11 FPGAEDFMIQPML
+11 FPGAEDLMIQPML
-24 IWTLPAN
+24 IWTLPTN
-31 KKDKLSEVCASG
+31 KKDKLSEICASG
-43 EYFATEKIDGA
+43 EYFAEEKIDGA

-88 INSALSCLPCGT
+88 IDSALSCLPCGT

-146 YDGEDMQSW
+146 YNGENMQSW
-155 GTEAR
+155 GAEAR
-160 YQKLVEVWNEFHL
+160 YQKLGEAWNEFHL

-189 EERLSQILAAGG
+189 EEQLSQILAAGG

-243 KEYTGKELKT
+243 QEYTGKELET
-253 WPYWE
+253 WPYWQE
-258 VKEPSFYDCFEED
+258 RSERDQNGEYTWLSSEGQYYED
-271 HCFAGW
+271 YLH
-277 VNPQL
+277 NPHI
-282 VNGNYYY
+282 Y
-289 KYTQNHSN
+289 
-297 TNCGIQL
+297 
-304 ISDNERYYVP
+304 RP

-332 DDEGN
+332 DDEGD

-365 LQCMSIDHKEKTLR
+365 LQCMSIDRKEKTLR

>member
-11 FPGAEDFMIQPML
+11 FPGAEDLMIQPML
-24 IWTLPAN
+24 IWTLPSN

-43 EYFATEKIDGA
+43 EYFAEQKIDGA

-146 YDGEDMQSW
+146 YGGEDMQFW
-155 GTEAR
+155 GAEAR

-243 KEYTGKELKT
+243 KEYTGKELET
-253 WPYWE
+253 WPYWQE
-258 VKEPSFYDCFEED
+258 RSERDQNGEYTWLSSEGQYYED
-271 HCFAGW
+271 YLH
-277 VNPQL
+277 NPHI
-282 VNGNYYY
+282 Y
-289 KYTQNHSN
+289 
-297 TNCGIQL
+297 
-304 ISDNERYYVP
+304 RP
-314 VTKPYFYGWKTA
+314 VTKPYFYDWKTA

-365 LQCMSIDHKEKTLR
+365 LQCMSIDRKEKTLR

-393 ECKLSEVFH
+393 ECKLSEVFS